1 MTTHVISCSPDGSRA
16 QIVVH
21 GTDAKGKRTSKTRH
35 VRLRGNQ
42 WEYATTVK
50 TRSHEGVLEREVVQE
65 VYEAREVQS

>member
-1 MTTHVISCSPDGSRA
+1 MTTHVISRSPDGSRA
-16 QIVVH
+16 QIVVLQR
-21 GTDAKGKRTSKTRH
+21 GTDGKMTSKTRH

-50 TRSHEGVLEREVVQE
+50 TRTHEGVLEREVVQE